1 MNFWPNFFLNWLAV
15 KISFNDISPEIFIF
29 STHCF
34 IFLWKGLAL
43 QSFAMWKKIH
53 SMFMSFPEIA
63 TGIFLKTGSNY
74 WRVILG
80 HLISVVK
87 KKKKWMTYMLHKI
100 YEWSAFH
107 WCELSNFIIACL
119 LSTNQDGVRKSYFLW
134 KTATSVGVI
143 AHNSKSCKKRAEIWN
158 IDEQGHMV

>member
-15 KISFNDISPEIFIF
+15 KISFNDVSPEIFIF
-29 STHCF
+29 FTHCF

-43 QSFAMWKKIH
+43 QSFAMWKKIYN
-53 SMFMSFPEIA
+53 MFRNCNWY
-63 TGIFLKTGSNY
+63 IFKNRVKLLK
-74 WRVILG
+74 G
-80 HLISVVK
+80 HIGTLNISCK

-143 AHNSKSCKKRAEIWN
+143 AHNSRSCKKRAEIWN
-158 IDEQGHMV
+158 IDEQGQMV

>member
-1 MNFWPNFFLNWLAV
+1 MTSSQNFISWYITWNFLIL
-15 KISFNDISPEIFIF
+15 ILLSFTHRLIFF
-29 STHCF
+29 
-34 IFLWKGLAL
+34 WKGLTF
-43 QSFAMWKKIH
+43 SFAMRKQINSRVKLLKGHIGTLNISCKKKI
-53 SMFMSFPEIA
+53 
-63 TGIFLKTGSNY
+63 
-74 WRVILG
+74 
-80 HLISVVK
+80 
-87 KKKKWMTYMLHKI
+87 WMTYMLHKI

-143 AHNSKSCKKRAEIWN
+143 AHNSRSCKKRAEIWN

>member
-1 MNFWPNFFLNWLAV
+1 
-15 KISFNDISPEIFIF
+15 
-29 STHCF
+29 
-34 IFLWKGLAL
+34 
-43 QSFAMWKKIH
+43 
-53 SMFMSFPEIA
+53 MSYPEIA

-80 HLISVVK
+80 HLISVV
-87 KKKKWMTYMLHKI
+87 KKKWMTYMLHKI